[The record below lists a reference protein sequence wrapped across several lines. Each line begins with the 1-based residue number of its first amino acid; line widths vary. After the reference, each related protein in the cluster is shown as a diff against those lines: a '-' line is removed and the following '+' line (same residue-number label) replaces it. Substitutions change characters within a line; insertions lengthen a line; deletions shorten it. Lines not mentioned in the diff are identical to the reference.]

1 MGQPKIGAKIVL
13 EGEAEYRNALKNI
26 NAAQKETRSEMKLW
40 STEFKNNQNSVDAL
54 TKKQELLTKQLEIQK
69 QKVAACEEVIKKN
82 YLEIGRL
89 YYEQFKEAE
98 YNDFIEQCTAITN
111 AKNGVEALEEKIRE
125 IKGV

>member
-1 MGQPKIGAKIVL
+1 MDFFEKV
-13 EGEAEYRNALKNI
+13 GETITEKGKEVTGKAKNI
-26 NAAQKETRSEMKLW
+26 AEIAGLR
-40 STEFKNNQNSVDAL
+40 NQIS
-54 TKKQELLTKQLEIQK
+54 
-69 QKVAACEEVIKKN
+69 ACEDVIRKN
-82 YLEIGRL
+82 YLEIGKL

>member
-69 QKVAACEEVIKKN
+69 QKVAACEEVIKKIRTQRRKQRKGSRN
-82 YLEIGRL
+82 CRQLMIRL
-89 YYEQFKEAE
+89 QK
-98 YNDFIEQCTAITN
+98 
-111 AKNGVEALEEKIRE
+111 KWMK
-125 IKGV
+125 